1 MATLDRIPTENP
13 PPTSTAWMNPA
24 RAIAIV
30 AVVAIHSLGT
40 VVEQNFSAMGPDWWL
55 ANAVDSASRGSVPLL
70 ITISVALARDTNR
83 VSKPGKVMSKR
94 IWRISCPL
102 AIWTVVYVL
111 FPRYYPPPDHEGR
124 DPGVPILTGSPFV
137 QLYCLYVR

>member
-40 VVEQNFSAMGPDWWL
+40 VVEQNFSGMVPAWWL
-55 ANAVDSASRGSVPLL
+55 ANAVDSAAGCSVHVVITIAGALALDPNRGS
-70 ITISVALARDTNR
+70 
-83 VSKPGKVMSKR
+83 KPPRSPSEP
-94 IWRISCPL
+94 IWRIGIPL
-102 AIWTVVYVL
+102 VFWTVVYVL
-111 FPRYYPPPDHEGR
+111 FRRSYLQPD
-124 DPGVPILTGSPFV
+124 DDSWNPGVAI
-137 QLYCLYVR
+137 